1 MKFPLPGDTFPEV
14 TLSPPD
20 ALEFE
25 NLSAVLL
32 KELMEQYRDFTA
44 TQNEVVSQDRWR
56 QAARRENVTVYK
68 ERRKSGNSKKPS
80 GGLPLVM
87 AVGSLD
93 GDLDDVMYG
102 VINHSKELMRTRSSY
117 LDDRM
122 VDCNVLATIIQPS
135 KADPMRS
142 LTLKWLVKRLPFI
155 VGPIVRFRDFVYI
168 ESTGILVAPSGQR
181 IGYHIQHSV
190 DVPGIREL
198 HELNIVRAN
207 LSTCALYPERRRPG
221 DVELYVK
228 SFMDPCGGVP
238 ANVAL
243 GFTASA
249 VLSSWKNIRCAQMK
263 KLNWLLNNTTSTVR
277 QRQREVCSVC
287 ERSIARAFC
296 VKRSCRICLSKVC
309 SRCHVK
315 KKLNFISPFEVSILK
330 KDLSFCTR
338 CLYTINQT
346 SALQIALDEVS
357 EGGGDS
363 RKHKHR
369 GYQDSDYTGASRH
382 WNSKNSVSSPRSDGS
397 VSLLEMSN
405 YSNDK
410 SHNHILYYGNS
421 SDAKSTRPS
430 SVKSMPTI
438 STAPPP
444 ATTRMSL
451 PNAVRP

>member
-1 MKFPLPGDTFPEV
+1 MKFPLPGDTFPKV

-20 ALEFE
+20 ALELK

-32 KELMEQYRDFTA
+32 KELLEQYRDFTA
-44 TQNEVVSQDRWR
+44 TQNEVMGQGRWR

-68 ERRKSGNSKKPS
+68 ERHESGDSKKPNS
-80 GGLPLVM
+80 GLPLVM
-87 AVGSLD
+87 AIGTLD

-102 VINHSKELMRTRSSY
+102 VINYSKELMRTRSSY

-142 LTLKWLVKRLPFI
+142 LTLKWLVKRPPFI

-168 ESTGILVAPSGQR
+168 ESTGVMVTPSGQR

-207 LSTCALYPERRRPG
+207 LSTCALYPERRPG
-221 DVELYVK
+221 DVELYVQ
-228 SFMDPCGGVP
+228 SLMDPCGGVP
-238 ANVAL
+238 ASVAL

-263 KLNWLLNNTTSTVR
+263 KLNWLLNNTMSTVR

-287 ERSIARAFC
+287 ERSITWAFC
-296 VKRSCRICLSKVC
+296 VKRSCRICLGKIC

-338 CLYTINQT
+338 CLYTANQT
-346 SALQIALDEVS
+346 SALQIALNEVP
-357 EGGGDS
+357 EGESDS
-363 RKHKHR
+363 RKYKHR
-369 GYQDSDYTGASRH
+369 GSQDNDYTNASIH
-382 WNSKNSVSSPRSDGS
+382 WNSRNSVSSPRSDGS
-397 VSLLEMSN
+397 VSLLETPS
-405 YSNDK
+405 YSSDK

-430 SVKSMPTI
+430 SVKSMPAI

-444 ATTRMSL
+444 TTTRMSL
-451 PNAVRP
+451 PSAVRP